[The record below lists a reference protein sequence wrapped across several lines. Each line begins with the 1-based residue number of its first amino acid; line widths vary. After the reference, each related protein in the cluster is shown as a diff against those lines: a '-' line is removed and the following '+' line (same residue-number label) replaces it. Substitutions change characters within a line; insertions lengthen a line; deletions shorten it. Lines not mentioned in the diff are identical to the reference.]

1 LDASV
6 YKAAFWEKT
15 VFPFTVVALVLAG
28 MPFVFGSARSQNL
41 GVRLFFGMILGG
53 LFMIVNRM
61 VQNFGDAY
69 QLPAVL
75 SYLIP
80 SLLLA
85 IGAIFALRR
94 TV

>member
-1 LDASV
+1 
-6 YKAAFWEKT
+6 
-15 VFPFTVVALVLAG
+15 
-28 MPFVFGSARSQNL
+28 
-41 GVRLFFGMILGG
+41 
-53 LFMIVNRM
+53 MIVNRM

-69 QLPAVL
+69 HLPAVL
-75 SYLIP
+75 SYLLP